1 MRKTLTALATA
12 ATVAIAAVATPTA
25 ADAHHFGWGPG
36 LFGGL
41 VAGAIIGSAF
51 APRYYNYSP
60 GYYSYYDSPGPY
72 YSCWRR
78 AWNGFRMVHY
88 RVC

>member
-12 ATVAIAAVATPTA
+12 ATVAVAAVATPTA
-25 ADAHHFGWGPG
+25 AEAHHWGWRGPG

-41 VAGAIIGSAF
+41 IVGGLIASAL
-51 APRYYNYSP
+51 APRYY
-60 GYYSYYDSPGPY
+60 GYGPY
-72 YSCWRR
+72 YRLYYGAYYNCWRR
-78 AWNGFRMVHY
+78 SWNGYRWVPY